1 MIKSRNIRGAKH
13 VARMV
18 EKKIS
23 YKLLVGK
30 TEGKRSLGRPWRA
43 WKDNIKINLK
53 DVGWKVVE

>member
-1 MIKSRNIRGAKH
+1 M
-13 VARMV
+13 ARMV